1 MEETVLFPS
10 PNWFQT
16 TGLAVSTDRWF
27 VFGGPQKS
35 LCVLEPILDSLGIV
49 KGDVYRAHVLHKAHL
64 EKVVSVDISREW
76 PEKRAFMSGSADGCV
91 KCWILEQ
98 ADNKYKLNTTHS
110 HSVHKNEKEEVVGVG
125 YCNETY
131 AVTVGSM
138 GHVVKWDLNSNVI
151 KTYRNFLKIF
161 RPTSMSCSPH
171 VPLNVAIGTKQ
182 GVIFVV
188 DLTGAGKILYKV
200 RGQDDEIVS
209 VSWCPQF
216 EVSIKQTHDIE
227 KKVSANERMS
237 KIRQEAELS
246 EQNMNNSGV
255 SKTLPDDSFDE
266 SIVQE
271 DDLFDMYKDYE
282 TDAFGPKKYEPED
295 ILVKVKEEVKSEV
308 SYLDE
313 CKMLTEEI
321 LKRKN
326 QPEASIASLV
336 DALDNV
342 AVDKEIDSSNDETKA
357 KEVKEESTKTV
368 CHQHKHLVSSLGKNG
383 CVRIWA
389 SGGKLVG
396 SCNAP
401 ISTNKNQKNIKIH
414 QCTTLLWC
422 KPDTLLI
429 ADGRSQL
436 LQCNPLSID
445 GKNKMLYKFVHSQ
458 HRRGLFSI
466 VSDAPQIQTPD
477 NLKEAEKWS
486 VWTTAQD
493 RNVIRYS
500 LGTKEIV
507 YTHATCGGFIYNVQS
522 CPYDARRVAVSSGD
536 GSIRVLEL
544 DVSDEDE
551 MKLSLGNIST
561 YWQNVQ
567 GKVLTV
573 AWHPTKENLLAFGTA
588 EARVGLIDAN
598 GKTERPAR
606 VLLPALSGGVYS
618 LCWGEEDQLLAA
630 ANGELVVYS
639 TSKPDQPPQS
649 IKVCVEGA
657 QWAVSCVRARARAR
671 ARAQCGLLAVG
682 SSDGAVAVTSAAPH
696 CTALAANYIY
706 TKVIYNVEW
715 HPEQT
720 SEANEESQYK
730 NLIAVS
736 SLDKLHSISILE
748 YGDKE
753 DGTKQLQVWKV
764 LTGHKNSVLQ
774 LAWSPHRDELLA
786 STSQDCTIRV
796 WDIVGGACVS
806 ICNAHAQY
814 AVSVAWCAR
823 PQLPAHLLTGGA
835 DCSLRLWSYMD
846 YPQDKYQGEEIGV
859 TKKDKKKHKQEVK
872 KAEEFKNELL
882 DSLAVA
888 QEDKVKASKK
898 FLLPLVH
905 KQMLKSL
912 LPGAK
917 EMLQNYIKKN
927 SDVKKIEFNMDSFKK
942 DKAENSESEVNSS
955 FDNVLDKE
963 PSNND
968 KGFDIDFIK
977 IFGSTNDVN
986 EVLDLELDYHL
997 SGGNLESWIMLSVLR
1012 GRIDCAVQFAVQR
1025 DMLCPYLLSL
1035 TPCVSHKYWKE
1046 VMQLYISQLDRL
1058 VAKGEEDKHNLSRKY
1073 GGAVFRKLGALLSAH
1088 DLKSAVALLADH
1100 RLYREAYVLCRTRHM
1115 DSIATDVLGLWAQ
1128 HSATAG
1134 NWPLAAVCHLAM
1146 GDLLQA
1152 ATFMGKSNEPD
1163 FLCLAAEMA
1172 KLTGQTT
1179 FADHIVERKSNIMLK
1194 EKPVIENEDSLG
1206 ELPTRMELL
1215 LKEETNTKK
1224 GEIKEKGRIEQSEDL
1239 PSRMEQL
1246 LRDVNVQKEELNGIE
1261 VKTESQAD
1269 GDMEKLPSK
1278 MELLLR
1284 EYATASPDKENN
1296 QSHDN

>member
-1 MEETVLFPS
+1 
-10 PNWFQT
+10 
-16 TGLAVSTDRWF
+16 
-27 VFGGPQKS
+27 
-35 LCVLEPILDSLGIV
+35 
-49 KGDVYRAHVLHKAHL
+49 
-64 EKVVSVDISREW
+64 
-76 PEKRAFMSGSADGCV
+76 MSGSADGCV
-91 KCWILEQ
+91 KCWVLEQ

-171 VPLNVAIGTKQ
+171 IPLNVAIGTKQ
-182 GVIFVV
+182 GVIFVA

-326 QPEASIASLV
+326 QPEASMASLV

-342 AVDKEIDSSNDETKA
+342 AVDKEIDSSNDEAKA
-357 KEVKEESTKTV
+357 KEAKEESTKTV

-422 KPDTLLI
+422 KPNTLLI

-436 LQCNPLSID
+436 
-445 GKNKMLYKFVHSQ
+445 KNKMLYKFVHSQ

-466 VSDAPQIQTPD
+466 VSDAPRIQTPD

-551 MKLSLGNIST
+551 MKLCLGNIST

-639 TSKPDQPPQS
+639 TSKPDQR
-649 IKVCVEGA
+649 KLL
-657 QWAVSCVRARARAR
+657 SCVRARAR

-682 SSDGAVAVTSAAPH
+682 SCEGAVAVTSAAPH

-823 PQLPAHLLTGGA
+823 PHLPAHLLTGGA

-927 SDVKKIEFNMDSFKK
+927 SDVKKIEFNIDSFKK
-942 DKAENSESEVNSS
+942 DKSENSENEVNSS
-955 FDNVLDKE
+955 FDKVLDKE

-977 IFGSTNDVN
+977 MFGSTNDVN
-986 EVLDLELDYHL
+986 EVLDLE
-997 SGGNLESWIMLSVLR
+997 
-1012 GRIDCAVQFAVQR
+1012 
-1025 DMLCPYLLSL
+1025 
-1035 TPCVSHKYWKE
+1035 
-1046 VMQLYISQLDRL
+1046 
-1058 VAKGEEDKHNLSRKY
+1058 LSRKY

-1088 DLKSAVALLADH
+1088 DLKAAVALLADH

-1134 NWPLAAVCHLAM
+1134 NWPLAAVW
-1146 GDLLQA
+1146 
-1152 ATFMGKSNEPD
+1152 
-1163 FLCLAAEMA
+1163 
-1172 KLTGQTT
+1172 
-1179 FADHIVERKSNIMLK
+1179 
-1194 EKPVIENEDSLG
+1194 
-1206 ELPTRMELL
+1206 
-1215 LKEETNTKK
+1215 
-1224 GEIKEKGRIEQSEDL
+1224 
-1239 PSRMEQL
+1239 
-1246 LRDVNVQKEELNGIE
+1246 
-1261 VKTESQAD
+1261 
-1269 GDMEKLPSK
+1269 
-1278 MELLLR
+1278 
-1284 EYATASPDKENN
+1284 
-1296 QSHDN
+1296 

>member
-1 MEETVLFPS
+1 MEETVVFPS

-35 LCVLEPILDSLGIV
+35 LCVLEPIPDSLGIV
-49 KGDVYRAHVLHKAHL
+49 KGDVYRAHVLLKAHF
-64 EKVVSVDISREW
+64 EKVVSVDISPEW
-76 PEKRAFMSGSADGCV
+76 PEKKAFMSGSVDGCV
-91 KCWILEQ
+91 KCWVLEL

-138 GHVVKWDLNSNVI
+138 GYVVKWDLNSNVI
-151 KTYRNFLKIF
+151 KTYRNFLKTF
-161 RPTSMSCSPH
+161 RPTSMACSPH
-171 VPLNVAIGTKQ
+171 VPLNLAIGTKQ

-188 DLTGAGKILYKV
+188 DLTSAGKILYKV

-216 EVSIKQTHDIE
+216 EVSIKQTLDID
-227 KKVSANERMS
+227 KKVSANERMN
-237 KIRQEAELS
+237 KIRLEAEHS
-246 EQNMNNSGV
+246 KQNMNNSGV

-295 ILVKVKEEVKSEV
+295 ILVRVKAEVKTEV

-313 CKMLTEEI
+313 CKILTEEI

-326 QPEASIASLV
+326 QPEESIAGLV
-336 DALDNV
+336 DALENV
-342 AVDKEIDSSNDETKA
+342 AVDKEIDSSNDELKAHDDDKEA
-357 KEVKEESTKTV
+357 KEDSTKTV
-368 CHQHKHLVSSLGKNG
+368 SNQHKHLVSSLGKNG

-401 ISTNKNQKNIKIH
+401 ISSNKNQKNIKIQ

-436 LQCNPLSID
+436 LHCNPLKID
-445 GKNKMLYKFVHSQ
+445 GKNKMVYKFLHSQ

-466 VSDAPQIQTPD
+466 VSDAPRVQTSE
-477 NLKEAEKWS
+477 NLKEAENWS

-493 RNVIRYS
+493 RNVIRCS
-500 LGTKEIV
+500 LGTEEVV
-507 YTHATCGGFIYNVQS
+507 YTHATCGGFIYNVQP

-536 GSIRVLEL
+536 GVIRVLEL
-544 DVSDEDE
+544 DVADDDE
-551 MKLSLGNIST
+551 MKLYLGNITT

-598 GKTERPAR
+598 GKSDRPAR
-606 VLLPALSGGVYS
+606 TLLPALGGGVYS
-618 LCWGEEDQLLAA
+618 LCWGEDDQLLAA
-630 ANGELVVYS
+630 ANGELVVYR

-649 IKVCVEGA
+649 IKMCVEGA
-657 QWAVSCVRARARAR
+657 QWAVSCVRAQ
-671 ARAQCGLLAVG
+671 AQSGLLAVG
-682 SSDGAVAVTSAAPH
+682 SCDGAVAVTRAAPH
-696 CTALAANYIY
+696 CTALAANYLY
-706 TKVIYNVEW
+706 TKMIYNVEW

-720 SEANEESQYK
+720 SEANEESPYK

-736 SLDKLHSISILE
+736 SLDKQHSISILE

-764 LTGHKNSVLQ
+764 LTGHKHAILQ

-796 WDIVGGACVS
+796 WDVVGDACVS
-806 ICNAHAQY
+806 ICNAHTQY
-814 AVSVAWCAR
+814 AVGVAWCAR
-823 PQLPAHLLTGGA
+823 PQFPAHLLTGGA

-846 YPQDKYQGEEIGV
+846 YSAVKYQGEEIGV
-859 TKKDKKKHKQEVK
+859 SKRDKKKLSKQVK
-872 KAEEFKNELL
+872 KAEDFKYELL

-888 QEDKVKASKK
+888 QEDKVKTTKK
-898 FLLPLVH
+898 YLLPLIH
-905 KQMLKSL
+905 KQMQTSL
-912 LPGAK
+912 LSGAK
-917 EMLQNYIKKN
+917 RMLKNHINKN
-927 SDVKKIEFNMDSFKK
+927 SDDNKIEKDESENLESKVNSSL
-942 DKAENSESEVNSS
+942 DKAE
-955 FDNVLDKE
+955 LDKE

-977 IFGSTNDVN
+977 MFGSTNDVN
-986 EVLDLELDYHL
+986 EVLDLELENHRT
-997 SGGNLESWIMLSVLR
+997 GGNLESCIMLCVLR
-1012 GRIDCAVQFAVQR
+1012 GRIDCAVQFAVKR
-1025 DMLCPYLLSL
+1025 DLLCPYLLSL

-1046 VMQLYISQLDRL
+1046 VMQLYTAQLDRL
-1058 VAKGEEDKHNLSRKY
+1058 IAKGEEEKYNLSRKY
-1073 GGAVFRKLGALLSAH
+1073 GGPVYRKLGALLSAH
-1088 DLKSAVALLADH
+1088 DLKAAVALLAEH

-1128 HSATAG
+1128 HSVKGGKWAI
-1134 NWPLAAVCHLAM
+1134 AAVCHLAM
-1146 GDLLQA
+1146 GDLSQA
-1152 ATFMGKSNEPD
+1152 AMFMGKSSEPE

-1179 FADHIVERKSNIMLK
+1179 FADHIEERKSNIIK
-1194 EKPVIENEDSLG
+1194 EKPVTENEDSLD

-1215 LKEETNTKK
+1215 LKEETSTKK
-1224 GEIKEKGRIEQSEDL
+1224 EEIRDQETVEQSDMDL

-1246 LRDVNVQKEELNGIE
+1246 LRDVQKEELNGTE
-1261 VKTESQAD
+1261 VKTESQTD
-1269 GDMEKLPSK
+1269 GEMEKLPSK
-1278 MELLLR
+1278 MELLLK
-1284 EYATASPDKENN
+1284 EYATGSQEKESN
-1296 QSHDN
+1296 QSHEN